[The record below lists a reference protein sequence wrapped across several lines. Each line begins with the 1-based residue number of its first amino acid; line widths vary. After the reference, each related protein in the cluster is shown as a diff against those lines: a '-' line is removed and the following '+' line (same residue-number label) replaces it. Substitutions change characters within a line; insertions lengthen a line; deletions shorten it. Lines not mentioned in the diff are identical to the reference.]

1 MRERIRGIGL
11 GLVTRERGSA
21 LRRMQIIG
29 LGSAARHDVA
39 GSEAEESA
47 SSGGEPFGMTN
58 VPYLKCEKKSRELFS
73 ICGREICFA
82 A

>member
-1 MRERIRGIGL
+1 MRERMRGIGL

-47 SSGGEPFGMTN
+47 SSDGEPFWMTN
-58 VPYLKCEKKSRELFS
+58 VPYLNKRRKCILK
-73 ICGREICFA
+73 
-82 A
+82 

>member
-1 MRERIRGIGL
+1 MRGIGL
-11 GLVTRERGSA
+11 GLVTRERRSA

-29 LGSAARHDVA
+29 LGSVARHDVA
-39 GSEAEESA
+39 GSEAEKSA

-58 VPYLKCEKKSRELFS
+58 VPYLKCEKKQRAVFNMRAGNL
-73 ICGREICFA
+73 FA